1 MPKPDYAQPI
11 NTADAEARRAFREL
25 LARDGKDELS
35 IVLGVNP
42 RTIERIGLTRDLPP
56 GMAMDLAAYL
66 SPINDAG
73 SDDGRWFAAF
83 STWAE
88 DCRQR
93 MEARRG

>member
-1 MPKPDYAQPI
+1 MPKTDFSQPI
-11 NTADAEARRAFREL
+11 NRADAEARRAFREV
-25 LARDGKDELS
+25 LARFGKDALAAQLEA
-35 IVLGVNP
+35 NP
-42 RTIERIGLTRDLPP
+42 RTIERIGLTRDVPP

-66 SPINDAG
+66 SPIDGAG
-73 SDDGRWFAAF
+73 SPQGRWFAAF